1 MSTQI
6 IKNIKKDSNLFL
18 DNCIITTPYEKVLS
32 IIREAIHFINMTTKT
47 QSKLIKEL
55 SWVIKVITTQ
65 SLYTY
70 EIKDTEM
77 INNYSQENPDFK
89 QFVDFVKEYNEDIIQ
104 INKKNNIIN
113 SKSLKMSNQF
123 QIPSINLKKKN
134 LIFSN
139 SNSNSNSIVHFS
151 AKPKN
156 RNHNIINNKESL
168 SYSYTNEILQNSKK
182 LNLKSIR
189 NILKF
194 GNNDLN
200 KPIKIN
206 NNNISLRYKYKNSA
220 HFKSMDLQKIKREL
234 NEKYSKNIHKTSNGD
249 INYNN
254 KYFTTK
260 ALNNNYILMPDILYN
275 NNNLM
280 LKTEKR
286 TFSQEESRISSE
298 DTINQIT
305 NNIYNNINSNNNLKN
320 DFSYINKLLI
330 EKNYNPKQILAK
342 DFDIFNLKSIIGY
355 DNVLPIIGKTILEAF
370 NLTNENIIESNKLEY
385 FLYNLSQNYNK
396 TVLYHNAIH
405 AADVT
410 QTISLFFLNSNAE
423 KICET
428 NVLDILSILIAGLG
442 HDLGHPG
449 LTNNFQINAC
459 TDMAIT
465 YNDISCLENYH
476 ASKLFRILRK
486 EEYNIFEK
494 LNINER
500 KNIRKRIISEILA
513 TDMAIHG
520 KVISVIK
527 GKIPSEEI
535 FEGNDTKKK
544 FELFSKNS
552 KNKFQEQQE
561 LLDFFIHAA
570 DLAHN
575 TKLFKISIQWVELLS
590 NEFWIQGDKE
600 KKMNLPVSFLCD
612 RDRYDIPT
620 SQVGFIKGFI
630 IPTFNT
636 LINIFPTLNY
646 TIENA
651 KINLKKWE
659 DLIEQHRLTGWSP
672 TNDIHD
678 KKVFN
683 NFNKG
688 NKISFLHYSSRF
700 SMQND
705 INSKEENDSNEN
717 INSNNFNKKLYLH
730 LNNKQ
735 NNFFNK

>member
-1 MSTQI
+1 MSIQI
-6 IKNIKKDSNLFL
+6 TNNKKESNSFL

-55 SWVIKVITTQ
+55 SWVIKIITTQ

-123 QIPSINLKKKN
+123 QIPSINLKKQK
-134 LIFSN
+134 LIVSN
-139 SNSNSNSIVHFS
+139 PNSNSNSIIHFS

-156 RNHNIINNKESL
+156 RNHKNINSNESL

-189 NILKF
+189 NIIKF
-194 GNNDLN
+194 GNNDLD

-206 NNNISLRYKYKNSA
+206 NNYMSLRYKYKNSV
-220 HFKSMDLQKIKREL
+220 HVKSIDLQKMKRNL
-234 NEKYSKNIHKTSNGD
+234 NEKYSKNIYLTSNGD
-249 INYNN
+249 INYND
-254 KYFTTK
+254 KYYNIKT
-260 ALNNNYILMPDILYN
+260 LNNNYVLMPDILYN
-275 NNNLM
+275 NKSLI
-280 LKTEKR
+280 LKTDKR
-286 TFSQEESRISSE
+286 NFSNEESRISSD

-305 NNIYNNINSNNNLKN
+305 NNINSNNLNN
-320 DFSYINKLLI
+320 DFSYINNLLI
-330 EKNYNPKQILAK
+330 EKNYNKNQILSK
-342 DFDIFNLKSIIGY
+342 DFDIFNLKSIVGY
-355 DNVLPIIGKTILEAF
+355 DNVLPIIGKTILETF
-370 NLTNENIIESNKLEY
+370 NLTNENIIKSKKLES

-428 NVLDILSILIAGLG
+428 NVLDILSILIAALG
-442 HDLGHPG
+442 HDLSHPG
-449 LTNNFQINAC
+449 LTNNFQINAS
-459 TDMAIT
+459 TDMALT

-476 ASKLFRILRK
+476 ASKLFRILK
-486 EEYNIFEK
+486 NEEFNIFEK

-552 KNKFQEQQE
+552 ENKFQEQQE

-590 NEFWIQGDKE
+590 NEFWIQGDIE

-636 LINIFPTLNY
+636 LINIFPSLNY

-659 DLIEQHRLTGWSP
+659 DLIEEHRLTGWTP
-672 TNDIHD
+672 TNDIND
-678 KKVFN
+678 KIVPN
-683 NFNKG
+683 NLNRG

-700 SMQND
+700 SFKND
-705 INSKEENDSNEN
+705 IINKQENDNYEN
-717 INSNNFNKKLYLH
+717 KNYNNFNKKLFLH
-730 LNNKQ
+730 VNNQK

>member
-1 MSTQI
+1 MSTQTKI
-6 IKNIKKDSNLFL
+6 NNKKDSNQFL
-18 DNCIITTPYEKVLS
+18 DNCIISTPYEKVLS
-32 IIREAIHFINMTTKT
+32 IIREAIHFINMITKT

-70 EIKDTEM
+70 ELKDIEM
-77 INNYSQENPDFK
+77 ISNDLQENPDFK

-113 SKSLKMSNQF
+113 STSLKMSNQF
-123 QIPSINLKKKN
+123 QIPSINLKKQN
-134 LIFSN
+134 LIVSN
-139 SNSNSNSIVHFS
+139 PNSNSNSIIHFS
-151 AKPKN
+151 AKQKN
-156 RNHNIINNKESL
+156 RNHNIINNSESL
-168 SYSYTNEILQNSKK
+168 SYSYTNEILKNSKK
-182 LNLKSIR
+182 LNLKSLR
-189 NILKF
+189 NISKF
-194 GNNDLN
+194 GNTDFN
-200 KPIKIN
+200 KPIKIKN
-206 NNNISLRYKYKNSA
+206 NYSKLRYKYKNSV
-220 HFKSMDLQKIKREL
+220 HVKSMDLQKIKRNL
-234 NEKYSKNIHKTSNGD
+234 NEKYSKNIHLITNGD
-249 INYNN
+249 INYNDKYYSTKTLN
-254 KYFTTK
+254 K
-260 ALNNNYILMPDILYN
+260 YILMPDILYN
-275 NNNLM
+275 NNNLI
-280 LKTEKR
+280 LKTDKR

-298 DTINQIT
+298 DTINNQIT
-305 NNIYNNINSNNNLKN
+305 NNINNNINSIKN
-320 DFSYINKLLI
+320 SKIEISYINKLLI
-330 EKNYNPKQILAK
+330 EKNFNPKQILTK

-355 DNVLPIIGKTILEAF
+355 DNVLPIIGKTILEEF
-370 NLTNENIIESNKLEY
+370 NLTNENIIESKKLES

-396 TVLYHNAIH
+396 TVLYHNSIH

-428 NVLDILSILIAGLG
+428 NVLDILSILIAALG

-486 EEYNIFEK
+486 EEFNIFEK

-500 KNIRKRIISEILA
+500 KDIRKRIISEILA

-520 KVISVIK
+520 KVMSVIK
-527 GKIPSEEI
+527 GKIPSEI
-535 FEGNDTKKK
+535 FEGSDTKKK
-544 FELFSKNS
+544 FELFSKNP

-575 TKLFKISIQWVELLS
+575 TKLFSISIQWVELLS

-636 LINIFPTLNY
+636 LITIFPSLNY

-672 TNDIHD
+672 THNIND
-678 KKVFN
+678 KRVYN
-683 NFNKG
+683 NINRG

-700 SMQND
+700 AVQND
-705 INSKEENDSNEN
+705 IISKEENDSNEN
-717 INSNNFNKKLYLH
+717 VNYNNFNKKVFLH
-730 LNNKQ
+730 VNNQK

>member
-1 MSTQI
+1 MSIQI
-6 IKNIKKDSNLFL
+6 TNNKKESNSFL

-55 SWVIKVITTQ
+55 SWVIKIITTQ

-70 EIKDTEM
+70 ELKDTEM

-123 QIPSINLKKKN
+123 QIPSINLKKQK
-134 LIFSN
+134 LIVSN
-139 SNSNSNSIVHFS
+139 PNSNSNSIIHFS

-156 RNHNIINNKESL
+156 RNNKKINSNESL

-189 NILKF
+189 NIIKF
-194 GNNDLN
+194 GNNDLD

-206 NNNISLRYKYKNSA
+206 NNYMSLRYKYKNSV
-220 HFKSMDLQKIKREL
+220 HVKSIDLQKMKRNL
-234 NEKYSKNIHKTSNGD
+234 NEKYSKNIYLTSNGD
-249 INYNN
+249 INYND
-254 KYFTTK
+254 KYYNIKT
-260 ALNNNYILMPDILYN
+260 LNNNYVLMPDILYN
-275 NNNLM
+275 NKSLI
-280 LKTEKR
+280 LKTDKR
-286 TFSQEESRISSE
+286 NFSNEESRISSD

-305 NNIYNNINSNNNLKN
+305 NNINNNNLKN
-320 DFSYINKLLI
+320 DFSYINNLLI
-330 EKNYNPKQILAK
+330 EKNYNKNQILSK
-342 DFDIFNLKSIIGY
+342 DFDIFNLKSIVGY
-355 DNVLPIIGKTILEAF
+355 DNVLPIIGKTILETF
-370 NLTNENIIESNKLEY
+370 NLTNENIIKSKKLES

-428 NVLDILSILIAGLG
+428 NVLDILSILIAALG
-442 HDLGHPG
+442 HDLSHPG
-449 LTNNFQINAC
+449 LTNNFQINAS
-459 TDMAIT
+459 TDMALT

-476 ASKLFRILRK
+476 ASKLFRILK
-486 EEYNIFEK
+486 NEEFNIFEK

-520 KVISVIK
+520 KVMSVIK
-527 GKIPSEEI
+527 GKIPSEI
-535 FEGNDTKKK
+535 FEGSDTKKK

-575 TKLFKISIQWVELLS
+575 TKLFKMSIQWVELLS
-590 NEFWIQGDKE
+590 NEFWIQGDIE

-636 LINIFPTLNY
+636 LINIFPSLNY

-659 DLIEQHRLTGWSP
+659 DLIEEHRLTGWTP
-672 TNDIHD
+672 TNDIND
-678 KKVFN
+678 KIVPN
-683 NFNKG
+683 NLNRG

-700 SMQND
+700 SFKND
-705 INSKEENDSNEN
+705 IINKQENDNYEN
-717 INSNNFNKKLYLH
+717 KNYNNFNKKLFLH
-730 LNNKQ
+730 VNNQK